1 MPVTQTSFDNIKVG
15 YISETDGYIQ
25 NVSIADANTYA
36 ELNPDTEF
44 IFIDGDEKVRFLTIG
59 EVNALTPKNLLRS
72 DPCLTGDQP
81 CGPPELKFFGG
92 GGVGAIGNPVVDVN
106 GNLIAVDLVS
116 GGFGYT
122 SPPQVQVIDPCKNG
136 SGAVLQTIIG
146 DQILSGEISG
156 NQFDNLG
163 TGNLGTGNLTGD
175 ITGVV
180 VHVIVRDSGQ
190 GYLPPPQTVPQYPAV
205 LELSGVTVTNPG
217 FNYGDADTIEMIPSN
232 GSVLSYD
239 LDPFGKI
246 KSVSVNKGGRFTE
259 LPRIKMN
266 TETGL
271 NAAFVPNF
279 SIIRDPQPVDP
290 VITQEDLVQV
300 FDLVGL
306 NINGYIDGKPY
317 YGNVYYVN
325 GIRYAGTSAQTSGTN
340 IIVYDTR
347 LASLQKRLDT
357 VSTVTTGD
365 VEEPVT
371 EIETREDTV
380 EAISSPSRGSYSTT
394 PTSAPSTT
402 TSTPSTTPASGGTY
416 SSPATPT
423 PAPSST
429 PSTPAP
435 STPSPSSGGGG
446 YGGGY

>member
-1 MPVTQTSFDNIKVG
+1 MPITQTSFDNIKVG
-15 YISETDGYIQ
+15 YISETDGYVQ
-25 NVSIADANTYA
+25 NVSISDANTYA

-81 CGPPELKFFGG
+81 CGPPTLKFFGG
-92 GGVGAIGNPVVDVN
+92 GGVGAIGNPVVDIN

-122 SPPQVQVIDPCKNG
+122 SPPQVQVIDPCNNG
-136 SGAVLQTIIG
+136 SGAVLQTI
-146 DQILSGEISG
+146 
-156 NQFDNLG
+156 LG
-163 TGNLGTGNLTGD
+163 TDDL
-175 ITGVV
+175 TGVV
-180 VHVIVRDSGQ
+180 VQVIIRDSGQ

-205 LELSGVTVTNPG
+205 LELTGVTITNSG
-217 FNYGDADTIEMIPSN
+217 FNHNCGVDTIEVIPSN
-232 GSVLSYD
+232 GTSLSYSC
-239 LDPFGKI
+239 DPFGKI

-259 LPRIKMN
+259 LPQIRMN

-271 NAAFVPNF
+271 NAAFIPNF
-279 SIIRDPQPVDP
+279 SIIRDPQPIDP

-347 LASLQKRLDT
+347 LSSLQKRLD
-357 VSTVTTGD
+357 VVRTVTTGD

-371 EIETREDTV
+371 ELETREATV
-380 EAISSPSRGSYSTT
+380 EAISSPTRGSYSTT
-394 PTSAPSTT
+394 PTSAPSTTT

-416 SSPATPT
+416 SAPATPT

>member
-1 MPVTQTSFDNIKVG
+1 MPVTPTSFSNIKVG

-25 NVSIADANTYA
+25 NVSISDANVYA
-36 ELNPDTEF
+36 ESNPDTEF
-44 IFIDGDEKVRFLTIG
+44 IFIDGDEKVRFLTIN
-59 EVNALTPKNLLRS
+59 EVNALTPKDLLRS

-92 GGVGAIGNPVVDVN
+92 GGVGAIGNPVVDAN

-122 SPPQVQVIDPCKNG
+122 SPPQVQVIDPCNNG

-156 NQFDNLG
+156 DII
-163 TGNLGTGNLTGD
+163 GNLTGD

-180 VHVIVRDSGQ
+180 VYVIVKDSGQ

-205 LELSGVTVTNPG
+205 LELTGVTVTNPG
-217 FNYGDADTIEMIPSN
+217 FNYGDDDSIEMIQSN

-317 YGNVYYVN
+317 YANVYYVN

-347 LASLQKRLDT
+347 LSSLQKRLTVKPVST
-357 VSTVTTGD
+357 VSTAD
-365 VEEPVT
+365 LEESVT

-394 PTSAPSTT
+394 PTSAPSTTPT

-435 STPSPSSGGGG
+435 STPSPSGGGGG

>member
-1 MPVTQTSFDNIKVG
+1 MPIAQASFDNIKVG

-25 NVSIADANTYA
+25 DVSLADAREYA
-36 ELNPDTEF
+36 RLNPDTEF
-44 IFIDGDEKVRFLTIG
+44 IFIDGDEKVRFLTIS

-81 CGPPELKFFGG
+81 CGPPKLRFFGG
-92 GGVGAIGNPVVDVN
+92 GGVGANGNPVIDVN

-122 SPPQVQVIDPCKNG
+122 SPPQVQVIDPCNNG
-136 SGAVLQTIIG
+136 SGAVLQTII
-146 DQILSGEISG
+146 E
-156 NQFDNLG
+156 N
-163 TGNLGTGNLTGD
+163 
-175 ITGVV
+175 GVV
-180 VHVIVRDSGQ
+180 VQVIVKDSGQ
-190 GYLPPPQTVPQYPAV
+190 GYLPPPQTVPQYPAII
-205 LELSGVTVTNPG
+205 ELTGVTVTNPG
-217 FNYGDADTIEMIPSN
+217 FNYGDADSIEMIPSN
-232 GSVLSYD
+232 GSALSYD

-279 SIIRDPQPVDP
+279 NIIRDPQPVDP

-347 LASLQKRLDT
+347 LSSLQKRLD
-357 VSTVTTGD
+357 VVRTVTTGD

-402 TSTPSTTPASGGTY
+402 PTTSTPSTTPASGGTY
-416 SSPATPT
+416 SAPATPT

>member
-1 MPVTQTSFDNIKVG
+1 MPLTQTSFDNIKVG

-25 NVSIADANTYA
+25 NVSIADANAYA

-92 GGVGAIGNPVVDVN
+92 GGVGAIANPVVDVN

-122 SPPQVQVIDPCKNG
+122 SPPQVQVIDPCNNG

-156 NQFDNLG
+156 NQF
-163 TGNLGTGNLTGD
+163 GNLTGD
-175 ITGVV
+175 IAGVV

-205 LELSGVTVTNPG
+205 LELTGVTVTNPG
-217 FNYGDADTIEMIPSN
+217 FNYGDTDSIDIIPSN
-232 GSVLSYD
+232 GSDLSYD

-279 SIIRDPQPVDP
+279 NIIRDPQPVDP

-347 LASLQKRLDT
+347 LSSLQKRLD
-357 VSTVTTGD
+357 VVRTVTTGD

-402 TSTPSTTPASGGTY
+402 TTSTPSTTPASGGTY
-416 SSPATPT
+416 SAPATPT

-446 YGGGY
+446 GGYGGGY